1 MLLFQSMLHELWHA
15 ARALLHPHLKT
26 ADLQRHISHAAVAVV
41 PIRALA
47 ERHRKAVLSH
57 LLELPP
63 EDRYLRFGYAAQDAQ
78 IQAYAEGLD
87 FAKDQ
92 VFGIFDRRLR
102 LIAVAHLAY
111 SLGSQDSHAETCAE
125 FGVSVLP
132 HARSRGLGSKLFA
145 RAQVHATNDRISL
158 MFIHALSDN
167 SAMLKIAR
175 RAGAMVE
182 RQGSESDAY
191 LRLPA
196 PSMHTRVSEMVD
208 DQIADTD
215 YRLKVQAKQFWE
227 ILADVQEVRRLAQDA
242 QTKVSP

>member
-1 MLLFQSMLHELWHA
+1 MLHALWHA

-26 ADLQRHISHAAVAVV
+26 ADLQRHINHAAVAVV

-78 IQAYAEGLD
+78 IQSYAEGLD
-87 FAKDQ
+87 FVKDQ

-111 SLGSQDSHAETCAE
+111 SQNSHFETCVE

-158 MFIHALSDN
+158 MFIHLLSDN

-175 RAGAMVE
+175 RAGALVE
-182 RQGSESDAY
+182 RQGSESDAC

-208 DQIADTD
+208 DQIAYSD

-227 ILADVQEVRRLAQDA
+227 ILGDVQEVRRLAQDA

>member
-1 MLLFQSMLHELWHA
+1 MFLFQSMLHELWHA
-15 ARALLHPHLKT
+15 ARALLHPQLKT

-41 PIRALA
+41 PIRALS
-47 ERHRKAVLSH
+47 ERHRKAVVSH

-78 IQAYAEGLD
+78 IQQYAQGLD
-87 FAKDQ
+87 FVKDK

-111 SLGSQDSHAETCAE
+111 SQDKHAETCAE

-158 MFIHALSDN
+158 MFIHALSEN

-175 RAGAMVE
+175 RAGASVE
-182 RQGSESDAY
+182 RHGSESDAY

-196 PSMHTRVSEMVD
+196 PSMHTRMSEMVD

-227 ILADVQEVRRLAQDA
+227 ILADVQEVRRLTQDA
-242 QTKVSP
+242 QSKVSP